1 MKRKLLCAL
10 MMLLVLGS
18 MTGCA
23 AFRTFPKLAKA
34 PEQAKKGKSVE
45 GRLGDGMETY
55 FFRFRADDAYLTGE
69 YGGFVPEEGEKLL
82 VVKVDMKN
90 TYRES
95 ITMFDTDFQ
104 ITWDDIS
111 EDAFALPVS
120 YNREGAALSSEEL
133 PTEYELAVDEE
144 KQGVLVFA
152 VPEDREDFA
161 LSYLE
166 MFEDGEDG
174 TKDGDLYVV
183 YFTAREDGV

>member
-82 VVKVDMKN
+82 VVKLDMKN

-166 MFEDGEDG
+166 MFEDGEYG
-174 TKDGDLYVV
+174 TKDGDLDVV
-183 YFTAREDGV
+183 YFTAREDVM